1 MLGAKNFAAMAELWG
16 FVDPPENFADDS
28 PVAVFFQ
35 DDWGKIAVFRVQHL
49 DALNK

>member
-1 MLGAKNFAAMAELWG
+1 MELWG

-35 DDWGKIAVFRVQHL
+35 DDRRKVAVFGVQHL
-49 DALNK
+49 DALDQ